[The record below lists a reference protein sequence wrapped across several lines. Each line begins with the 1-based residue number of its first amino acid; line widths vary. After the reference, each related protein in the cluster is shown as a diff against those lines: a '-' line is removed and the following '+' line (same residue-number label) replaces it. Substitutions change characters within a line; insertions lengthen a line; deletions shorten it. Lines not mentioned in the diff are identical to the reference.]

1 MTAMRLESLKASQR
15 KRGIFLLTMEDGGLL
30 RVTEEEVLRFG
41 LRSGQILDEE
51 TLDALQYSAKT
62 SRTRTQAANIVASR
76 PLSKR
81 ELTKRLLQK
90 GSDVED
96 AQAAADW
103 LEELGAVND
112 EEYAATVARHYAA
125 RGYGAA
131 RVREELR
138 RRGVER
144 ELWDD
149 ALEELQESGDTL
161 DALIRKKCRGS
172 LEDPKEQRR
181 ICGALMRRGFSW
193 SEIKT
198 AMGRYTEILED

>member
-1 MTAMRLESLKASQR
+1 MTVMRLDSLKPSQR
-15 KRGIFLLTMEDGGLL
+15 KKGIFLLTMEDGTLL

-41 LRSGQILDEE
+41 LRPGQMLDGE
-51 TLDALQYSAKT
+51 TMYALQSSAKI
-62 SRTRTQAANIVASR
+62 SHTRTQAVNMVASR
-76 PLSKR
+76 SLSKR
-81 ELTKRLLQK
+81 ELTKRLVQK
-90 GSDVED
+90 GSDAED

-103 LEELGAVND
+103 LEKLGAVND
-112 EEYAATVARHYAA
+112 GEYAATVARHYAA

-138 RRGVER
+138 RRGVDR
-144 ELWDD
+144 DLWED
-149 ALEELQESGDTL
+149 ALEKLPESSETL

>member
-1 MTAMRLESLKASQR
+1 MTAMRIDSLKPSQ
-15 KRGIFLLTMEDGGLL
+15 KKKGIFLLTMEDGTLL
-30 RVTEEEVLRFG
+30 RVTEEEILRFQ
-41 LRSGQILDEE
+41 LQSGKILDDE
-51 TLDALQYSAKT
+51 TIDALQRSAKT
-62 SRTRTQAANIVASR
+62 SGTRTQAANIIASR
-76 PLSKR
+76 PLSKQ

-90 GSDVED
+90 GSDADD
-96 AQAAADW
+96 AQAAVDW
-103 LEELGAVND
+103 LEKLGAVND
-112 EEYAATVARHYAA
+112 EAYAASVARHYAA

-149 ALEELQESGDTL
+149 ALEELPESGETL
-161 DALIRKKCRGS
+161 DTLIRKKCRGG
-172 LEDPKEQRR
+172 LDDPKEQRR

-198 AMGRYTEILED
+198 AIGRYTEILED